1 MASFPVHFTTSSTTG
16 AILGIAS
23 IYWLDFD
30 WGAAVSVAVYCAL
43 GGAVPDLDSDSG
55 IPAREMFNLVSVFF
69 PLLLYHRLEQEG
81 LTSEQVFA
89 CMVGIYLI
97 IRFGLKR
104 LFRKFT
110 VHRGMFHSVPAMLI
124 YALVVYLTGSQ
135 TQGVEAAGAN
145 QDMRHFHR
153 AVLGFAAG
161 VGVLTHLVLDEIW
174 AVNWEG
180 MTFHLNQFAGSA
192 VKMWSSSWPATI
204 LTYGI
209 LAALVYATYLDAKRF
224 NIHPQ
229 NWLANFAP
237 KLVPYVNKLEGKAGI
252 QVTPANPG
260 GAPAAVVSQP
270 KTQTAPAQPVSRQPV
285 PTQLIPSGS
294 PQPVQP
300 APAPPG
306 QLVAPSGFP
315 AFFKPAGQ

>member
-1 MASFPVHFTTSSTTG
+1 VPGFQAHITGSS
-16 AILGIAS
+16 ILGVGYGLAGW
-23 IYWLDFD
+23 YL
-30 WGAAVSVAVYCAL
+30 GGMPPATAAL
-43 GGAVPDLDSDSG
+43 GAGLCAAAGMLPDLDSG
-55 IPAREMFNLVSVFF
+55 EAIPLRESTAFAAALV
-69 PLLLYHRLEQEG
+69 PLLMIQRFQQWGLPLEG
-81 LTSEQVFA
+81 MILA
-89 CMVGIYLI
+89 AAAIYAVV
-97 IRFGLKR
+97 RFGLAYLIENFSK
-104 LFRKFT
+104 
-110 VHRGMFHSVPAMLI
+110 HRGMLHSVPAAVIAGQITFLAFVSTEPLHRYFI
-124 YALVVYLTGSQ
+124 
-135 TQGVEAAGAN
+135 AGA
-145 QDMRHFHR
+145 
-153 AVLGFAAG
+153 
-161 VGVLTHLVLDEIW
+161 HLVLDEIW

-237 KLVPYVNKLEGKAGI
+237 KLVPYVNKLEAKAGI